1 MIPAL
6 AFDRSLVTIRRD
18 EVIHALLEL
27 TAPTSTTPARAPLDV
42 VLVIDRSGSMRGRPL
57 RAVLEAS
64 AALLRLTG
72 PDDRLAVV
80 TFDSAVDVVLPL
92 EHHDPEAAGR
102 TVRGITAGGST
113 NLSGGWLRAAE
124 LLNTTP
130 RPGAVR
136 RIVLLTDGHANN
148 GVTDPDRLATMVNG
162 GTASDITSSFIGFA
176 DGHDETLLSALA
188 DAGRGND
195 YWCADADAAAAVFAT
210 EFEGLATVTAQ
221 NLSVAIST
229 NDHVA
234 TVRVLNGLPTTTA
247 PDGTVN
253 VTLGDAY
260 AGETRRMLA
269 ELRLRPLPETTEFD
283 VATLEVRWTSVVGA
297 PAQQRLVLPVVV
309 TATTADEVRNAA
321 ADPRVVEQLAI
332 LRAADLERAAREAAD
347 RGDFDG
353 AVRMLREGAEQ
364 LRYVSRSDLARDL
377 DASAA
382 ELSSG
387 NWTQASSKRLHSRF
401 REKTRGRSSVF
412 ETGWNPP
419 SDPSD
424 PGQSNSGPSSPGN
437 GQPPSDPGAGG
448 PSPLGPDP
456 A

>member
-6 AFDRSLVTIRRD
+6 AFDRSLVTVRRD

-27 TAPTSTTPARAPLDV
+27 TAPTSTTPTRAPLDV

-64 AALLRLTG
+64 AALLRLAG

-80 TFDSAVDVVLPL
+80 TFDSAVEVVLPL
-92 EHHDPEAAGR
+92 EHHDAEAAGR
-102 TVRGITAGGST
+102 TVRAITAGGST
-113 NLSGGWLRAAE
+113 NLSGGWLRAVE

-148 GVTDPDRLATMVNG
+148 GVTDPDRLATMVNS

-221 NLSVAIST
+221 NLSVAIAT
-229 NDHVA
+229 NDRVA
-234 TVRVLNGLPTTTA
+234 TVRILNGLPTTAA
-247 PDGTVN
+247 PDGTVT

-269 ELRLRPLPETTEFD
+269 ELRLRPLPEETEFD

-309 TATTADEVRNAA
+309 KAGTSDEVRDAA
-321 ADPRVVEQLAI
+321 SDPRVIEQLAI

-353 AVRMLREGAEQ
+353 AVRMLREGADH
-364 LRYVSRSDLARDL
+364 LRYVSRADLARDM

-382 ELSSG
+382 ELSTG
-387 NWTQASSKRLHSRF
+387 TWNPAAAKRLHSRF

-412 ETGWNPP
+412 ETGWATSP
-419 SDPSD
+419 DPSD
-424 PGQSNSGPSSPGN
+424 PASGQPGITPPPSGP
-437 GQPPSDPGAGG
+437 DAGG
-448 PSPLGPDP
+448 QGPLGPDP